1 WIRELRLARTAGVAL
16 LTYAANAQ
24 FRMGRWAEAQ
34 KAVAEAWELRPTGA
48 AALDVRLSRAR
59 IDIARGDL
67 DDAAAALE
75 AVELLARATTAP
87 RQRLPLLVLFAALA
101 LWRRRPEVAVGHVEG
116 GVAVGEAGGDAR
128 HGGGPVVV

>member
-67 DDAAAALE
+67 DDAAADLE
-75 AVELLARATTAP
+75 AVELLARATTGP

-101 LWRRRPEVAVGHVEG
+101 LWWRRPPGGLGHRE
-116 GVAVGEAGGDAR
+116 DAC
-128 HGGGPVVV
+128 VVVVA